1 MKNIFII
8 PLFLF
13 TIVSVSAQT
22 DSVKTTLSEIV
33 VTATRT
39 ETQSIAVGS
48 SVSVITS
55 NEISQRQ
62 LNSVVDV
69 LRELPGLSVYQ
80 QGGPGKL
87 SYVSMRGANS
97 NHTLVI
103 LDGVVMNDPSSLNNA
118 FDFSYLNTNDIDRIE
133 IVRGPQSTLYGSEA
147 IAGVINI
154 ITKKGNMKPEYTFL
168 GEAGSNGYYRANASA
183 IGRAGFLNYAITATR
198 NGSNGVSA
206 ADSRFGNAERDSYSN
221 NAFFSRFVINLQKNF
236 SLNFFYKFTKAESAL
251 DQNDK
256 YGDDPNFNYTLEE
269 QIFKGGVNLSLFNGK
284 WEQIFN
290 ASLMKH
296 FTHSLDLPDQFRPN
310 TSSDA
315 LNNGRRIKL
324 DWQNNLKFIEH
335 NLIIFGVESSVEKAN
350 SSYLSTSDYGS
361 YNSFFPGQSIRTTG
375 LYLQNQFDV
384 DQLLFVT
391 VGLRYDNNEKF
402 GGVATFRIAPAY
414 FIYTTGTKL
423 KFSYGTGFKAPS
435 LFDLFDPLFGN
446 PALDPE
452 KSKGWDGGIEQFLLN
467 GKISLG
473 LTYFNLQFENM
484 FGYNAN
490 YKTINIAK
498 ASSRGVE
505 VTANVKS
512 LAGLNI
518 NASYTYTET
527 NDDYKLSVDFNKPLL
542 RRPKNQFEVNANWE
556 ATDKLDLNLETHYVG
571 KRYDKDF
578 TDTFNPVRVT
588 MPDYILFN
596 LAASYKLFNYL
607 KLNARIENLFDKQYE
622 EVLYYGTLG
631 RSFYAGLNLTF

>member
-1 MKNIFII
+1 MKKLFIFSV
-8 PLFLF
+8 FLF
-13 TIVSVSAQT
+13 ISISVSAQT

-39 ETQSIAVGS
+39 ETPSIAVGS

-69 LRELPGLSVYQ
+69 LRELPGISVYQ

-133 IVRGPQSTLYGSEA
+133 VVRGPQSTLYGSDA

-154 ITKKGNMKPEYTFL
+154 ITKKGNMKPEYSFS
-168 GEAGSNGYYRANASA
+168 GETGSNGFYRANVSA
-183 IGRAGFLNYAITATR
+183 LGRAGFLDYAVTATR
-198 NGSNGVSA
+198 NGSHGVSA
-206 ADSRFGNAERDSYSN
+206 ADSRYGNSEKDGYSN
-221 NAFFSRFVINLQKNF
+221 DAFTSHFTINLQKNF
-236 SLNFFYKFTKAESAL
+236 SLNFLYKFTKAESAL

-256 YGDDPNFNYTLEE
+256 FGDDPNFNYNLED
-269 QIFKGGVNLSLFNGK
+269 QIFKGGLNLSLFDGK
-284 WEQIFN
+284 WEQVFN

-296 FTHSLDLPDQFRPN
+296 FTHSLDLPDQFRPT

-315 LNNGRRIKL
+315 LNNGQRTKL
-324 DWQNNLKFIEH
+324 DWQNNLRFVDH
-335 NLIIFGVESSVEKAN
+335 NLVTFGVESSTEKSN
-350 SSYLSTSDYGS
+350 SSYLSTSDYGP
-361 YNSFFPGQSIRTTG
+361 YDSFSPEQSVRTTG
-375 LYLQNQFDV
+375 LYLQDQLDV
-384 DQLLFVT
+384 DQSLFVT
-391 VGLRYDNNEKF
+391 AGLRYDNNQKF
-402 GGVATFRIAPAY
+402 GGVTTFRIAPAY
-414 FIYTTGTKL
+414 FIHTTETKL

-446 PALDPE
+446 PDLNPE
-452 KSKGWDGGIEQFLLN
+452 KSKGWDAGIEQFLLN

-473 LTYFNLQFENM
+473 LTYFNLRFENM
-484 FGYNAN
+484 FGYDEN

-498 ASSRGVE
+498 ASSHGIE
-505 VTANVKS
+505 VTANVKNF
-512 LAGLNI
+512 ARLNI

-527 NDDYKLSVDFNKPLL
+527 NNDYNLSSDFNQPLL
-542 RRPKNQFEVNANWE
+542 RRPKDQFELNVNWN
-556 ATDKLDLNLETHYVG
+556 ATEKFDLNLETHYVG
-571 KRYDKDF
+571 KRWDKDF
-578 TDTFNPVRVT
+578 TDMYNPVRVE

-596 LAASYKLFNYL
+596 LAASYKLFDYL
-607 KLNARIENLFDKQYE
+607 ELNAQIKNLFDKQYE

-631 RSFYAGLNLTF
+631 RSLYAGLSLTF